1 MSREWLLW
9 LSSRVADAMIEAL
22 DDRWPSSIAV
32 DRSFLTSRC
41 IATLRD
47 AAVPPTSRDYWAAA
61 RGGDDAKCCRQRC
74 ERIPPGSPKGVA
86 GEGAP
91 ARAGLKWC
99 SKFRPSDLKR
109 NVTPDAPRCR
119 CWPTRAVEAGRDQ
132 SGQPDRIAS
141 FVDGG
146 VSPVRERMAPHQTES
161 RLACWVQ
168 QSNSQPRVATLA
180 LTCCRKRERSG
191 RWRQSGAALG

>member
-32 DRSFLTSRC
+32 DRSFLLSC
-41 IATLRD
+41 GIATVRY
-47 AAVPPTSRDYWAAA
+47 AAVPTRSPAHMAAA
-61 RGGDDAKCCRQRC
+61 RGEDDAKCCRQRC
-74 ERIPPGSPKGVA
+74 ERVPPGSPKGVA

-91 ARAGLKWC
+91 VRAGLKWC

-119 CWPTRAVEAGRDQ
+119 CWPTRAVEAGGIRTAN
-132 SGQPDRIAS
+132 RIAS
-141 FVDGG
+141 PRSLTVGSPRCGNRWYPTRLDHVLLVGFSSQTHGL
-146 VSPVRERMAPHQTES
+146 VSQ
-161 RLACWVQ
+161 
-168 QSNSQPRVATLA
+168 
-180 LTCCRKRERSG
+180 
-191 RWRQSGAALG
+191 